1 MIYDIRLS
9 IQYAYLAPVAGGRH
23 VLYMTPSQAGPQR
36 VITSLLDITP
46 APDERIAKTDFFGNT
61 AVEVAFRAPHAEI
74 AFRLRARV
82 ERLAVADA
90 ADVSPTLA
98 GLADELAALRSLAPD
113 SPHHFLADSPRVR
126 ANADF
131 KAYAQAQLADDAR
144 SVRAIVEAVG
154 KALDRDMRFDP
165 GSTNVDTPPE
175 EAFAARHG
183 VCQDFTHIMIACL
196 RSIGIPAGYVSGF
209 LRTQPPPGEE
219 RLEGADAMH
228 AWVRAWCGTAMTWVE
243 YDPTNGIWVNDNHIA
258 VAHGRDYGDVAPVRG
273 IVRTSGGQASTQAV
287 DVIPLGV

>member
-23 VLYMTPSQAGPQR
+23 VLYMTPSQASPQR

-98 GLADELAALRSLAPD
+98 GLADEIAALRSLAPD